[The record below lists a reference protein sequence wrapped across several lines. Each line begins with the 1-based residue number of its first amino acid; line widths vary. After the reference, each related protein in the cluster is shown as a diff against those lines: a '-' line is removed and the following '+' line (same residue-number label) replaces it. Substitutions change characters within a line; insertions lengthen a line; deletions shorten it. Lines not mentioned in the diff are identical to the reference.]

1 MDKTMIKKTGARKT
15 KAGNNAERI
24 VEAVRERV
32 YKWEYPPNHPLG
44 EELLSREFGVSRSP
58 VREALRC
65 LETEG
70 VVRRVPNRGYFVHQ
84 YKTDEISELYVVRL
98 ALELFVAEQLAL
110 RPESHAGVKALA
122 GPWLQVMDSPGAPAE
137 LARIDETFHERLAE
151 LTGNAML
158 WNHLKGINARLFV
171 FRAMDFTFVKEHD
184 TLKESCASHLHVIDA
199 IVSGDAAA
207 ARESIRA
214 NLEMGLGNVDKAMG
228 RILAKTFNS

>member
-1 MDKTMIKKTGARKT
+1 MFKKSGARKT
-15 KAGNNAERI
+15 KTGNNAERI

-44 EELLSREFGVSRSP
+44 EELLSQEFGVSRSP

-70 VVRRVPNRGYFVHQ
+70 VVRHVPNRGYFVRQ

-110 RPESHAGVKALA
+110 SPDRHDGVKALA
-122 GPWLQVMDSPGAPAE
+122 EPWLQVMGHPGAHEPAD

-151 LTGNAML
+151 VTGNAML
-158 WNHLKGINARLFV
+158 LHHLKGINARLFV
-171 FRAMDFTFVKEHD
+171 FRAMDFTFAKEHD
-184 TLKESCASHLHVIDA
+184 TLKESCESHLHVIDS
-199 IVSGDAAA
+199 IVSGNPAV
-207 ARESIRA
+207 ARTAIRA
-214 NLEMGLGNVDKAMG
+214 NLEMGLGNVDKSMG

>member
-1 MDKTMIKKTGARKT
+1 MIKKSAAQKH

-24 VEAVRERV
+24 VEAIRERV

-44 EELLSREFGVSRSP
+44 EELLSQEFGVSRSP

-70 VVRRVPNRGYFVHQ
+70 VVRRIPNRGYFVRQ
-84 YKTDEISELYVVRL
+84 YKTDEISELYIVRL

-110 RPESHAGVKALA
+110 NPASHAGVKTLA
-122 GPWLQVMDSPGAPAE
+122 EPWLQAMNNPGDPDDPAC
-137 LARIDETFHERLAE
+137 LARLDEAFHEKLAE

-158 WNHLKGINARLFV
+158 LNHLKGINARLFV

-184 TLKESCASHLHVIDA
+184 TLKESCESHLQVIDA
-199 IVSGDAAA
+199 IASGDPAA
-207 ARESIRA
+207 ARAAIRA
-214 NLEMGLGNVDKAMG
+214 NLEMGLGNVDKSMG

>member
-1 MDKTMIKKTGARKT
+1 MIKKSAAQKH

-24 VEAVRERV
+24 VEAIRERV

-44 EELLSREFGVSRSP
+44 EELLSQEFGVSRSP

-70 VVRRVPNRGYFVHQ
+70 VVRRIPNRGYFVRQ
-84 YKTDEISELYVVRL
+84 YKTDEISELYIVRL

-110 RPESHAGVKALA
+110 NPVSHAGVKALA
-122 GPWLQVMDSPGAPAE
+122 EPWLQAMNNPDDPDDPAG
-137 LARIDETFHERLAE
+137 LARIDEAFHEKLAE

-158 WNHLKGINARLFV
+158 LNHLKGINARLFV

-184 TLKESCASHLHVIDA
+184 TLKESCESHLQVIDA
-199 IVSGDAAA
+199 IASGDPAA
-207 ARESIRA
+207 ARAAIRA
-214 NLEMGLGNVDKAMG
+214 NLEMGLGNVDKSMG